1 MSVSLQRMPAFAYD
15 LGSAYSKLAFL
26 NDRGFPEVLEHEARR
41 LTHSQVAFSM
51 NSNGQGDIHVGMQAY
66 NYISVLPNS
75 IYDIRRLIGKKS
87 SVSVPERN
95 HFFRTTSHPPE
106 PKDKHLEVILQPKGE
121 KEDEF
126 WAAKMPEDVLKHL
139 FDRLHKSALAK
150 CSDEE
155 VNRVAIVVPLKSSE
169 DYIRRVK
176 YAARDVVAEKKMVI
190 VEEPVAAVATYLKN
204 RINLKPGKEE
214 LVLSF
219 CMGAGYLQIAKCTVG
234 NDAEKGLWIRM
245 DEGYADEEL
254 AGSALDKLV
263 EDRMKEEFVKAEK
276 AAIGEKADDFV
287 FEKKVKPVAQ
297 RRFRLECQ
305 KVKEVLSNTPHTAFQ
320 VDSLYQRDSSADEDP
335 VDFELQL
342 TKEEM
347 QEICD
352 KIIKR
357 VTNKAW
363 KMYKTKGIR
372 PKYIIVSGGSTR
384 IPLISECLRKLFPTA
399 TYYDALNQDEI
410 AVIGAAMIA
419 GGSVEVVVSPS
430 LLVNQTTPL
439 THKRASEKNT
449 EPVTQPPPSKVVVVG
464 DGTGVHP
471 KASKV
476 DESGNESG
484 EHFEMGQGDT
494 TPCTIRMNVERTP
507 SGRKTLTN
515 EDKQSTVDSSNDNE
529 SFASATSGSLDYL
542 NETESTNP
550 MNLNLN
556 EDANF
561 EGVEAS
567 RRINRNSD
575 KNSGVKVETEMQQ
588 EDIQQNKKMN
598 KDESV
603 EENRDVQMPSTVE
616 TTPKANNPTNGAG
629 IGADT
634 SIDTADAG
642 NENGNA
648 TDIPRGAPNSNAK
661 PESKSVIRRIGNRV
675 VLGLRTMFCCLM
687 PIHNKNKKKSDESA
701 NGYQA
706 IGSEQSA

>member
-1 MSVSLQRMPAFAYD
+1 MTVSLQRMPAFAYD
-15 LGSAYSKLAFL
+15 LGSAYSRLAFF
-26 NDRGFPEVLEHEARR
+26 NDKGFPEVLEHEARR

-51 NSNGQGDIHVGMQAY
+51 NSNGRGDIHVGMQAY

-75 IYDIRRLIGKKS
+75 IYDIRRLIGKKN

-106 PKDKHLEVILQPKGE
+106 PKDKHLEAILQPKGE
-121 KEDEF
+121 KEYEF
-126 WAAKMPEDVLKHL
+126 FAAKMPEDVLKHL
-139 FDRLHKSALAK
+139 FDRLHKSALVK
-150 CSDEE
+150 CPDEE

-204 RINLKPGKEE
+204 RIDLEPGREE

-263 EDRMKEEFVKAEK
+263 EDRMKEEFVKAER

-320 VDSLYQRDSSADEDP
+320 VDSLYQRDSNGDEDP

-399 TYYDALNQDEI
+399 TYCDALNQDEI

-419 GGSVEVVVSPS
+419 GGSVEVVVSS
-430 LLVNQTTPL
+430 ALLVNQTTPL

-515 EDKQSTVDSSNDNE
+515 EDKQSIVDSSNDNE

-550 MNLNLN
+550 MNFNLN

-567 RRINRNSD
+567 RRINRHLNENFD
-575 KNSGVKVETEMQQ
+575 AKIEIEAQQ
-588 EDIQQNKKMN
+588 EDVQQNKKKN
-598 KDESV
+598 EDEPV
-603 EENRDVQMPSTVE
+603 ENGNVQMPFTVE
-616 TTPKANNPTNGAG
+616 TTPKAKNLSNGTG
-629 IGADT
+629 TGADT

-648 TDIPRGAPNSNAK
+648 TDIPRDAPNSNAK
-661 PESKSVIRRIGNRV
+661 PESKSVIRRFGNRV
-675 VLGLRTMFCCLM
+675 VLGLRTMLCCFM
-687 PIHNKNKKKSDESA
+687 PIHNNKKKKSAESA